1 MWLEIQRK
9 YRIIKVWSNLS
20 RVYYSESG
28 HIVPDKTCVVDGC
41 CDGINCDPRVHAR
54 HHTFLQRFRAGMK
67 FAFNELMED
76 LAAWFVIGIVIAGI
90 ITVLIPDSFIKAAMG
105 SGFGSYLIA
114 LVMSGPMYVCA
125 TLSTP
130 IAAALVMK
138 GMSPGA
144 ALVMLM
150 AGPAT
155 NVTTISMVAG
165 LLGKRSLGIYIGSIV
180 ICSLVMAYITDILY
194 RVLDISAMASAGFN
208 SSTDGGA
215 FWEWSEWVAALVLG
229 SLILRS
235 LWLNHLRH
243 YVDSLLL
250 DRNVALSDQ
259 AKQSS

>member
-1 MWLEIQRK
+1 
-9 YRIIKVWSNLS
+9 
-20 RVYYSESG
+20 
-28 HIVPDKTCVVDGC
+28 
-41 CDGINCDPRVHAR
+41 
-54 HHTFLQRFRAGMK
+54 MK

-208 SSTDGGA
+208 SSADGGA